1 MRFIKLTQA
10 TAMVEG
16 LVGDRV
22 LYLDAKRII
31 GLTMG
36 DWEAEEMTELL
47 VDGLSSPEIYVKDPI
62 PMVLRMLAAED
73 PLAKAGEWLAARS
86 EKVMEAPAKKARGKG
101 KECSCPD
108 PVTVPS
114 HECAEHGE
122 MSVLPNEKPAEVKP

>member
-86 EKVMEAPAKKARGKG
+86 EKVMEAPAKKARGKVDSTLAVEG
-101 KECSCPD
+101 
-108 PVTVPS
+108 VTL
-114 HECAEHGE
+114 
-122 MSVLPNEKPAEVKP
+122 LPNEKPTAT